1 MKVPQKIK
9 GAWIWSHVLPQLVP
23 EIAFDKLLKLGTIV
37 KHKDKIRFI
46 ILFVQAFERYNGQK
60 FLV

>member
-23 EIAFDKLLKLGTIV
+23 EIDFACMHATWTSVNLHMHPWD
-37 KHKDKIRFI
+37 
-46 ILFVQAFERYNGQK
+46 
-60 FLV
+60 